1 MDFPYVTLSSHNADR
16 LSAFYR
22 ELTEQPVTMD
32 EGAYLVLGTG
42 PGARLAFQRIGP
54 GQPLVPAHV
63 DLRVTDLAAATARVE
78 AAGGRVGDEFN
89 EVGARWR
96 HAFDP
101 DGNVFCLMSA
111 ETTA

>member
-1 MDFPYVTLSSHNADR
+1 MDFGYVTLSSHNADR
-16 LSAFYR
+16 LSRFYR
-22 ELTEQPVTMD
+22 ELTDQSVTMD
-32 EGAYLVLGTG
+32 EGAYIVLGEG
-42 PGARLAFQRIGP
+42 PAPRLAFQRITP

-78 AAGGRVGDEFN
+78 EAGGRVGGEFN

-101 DGNVFCLMSA
+101 DGNVFCLMA
-111 ETTA
+111 AG